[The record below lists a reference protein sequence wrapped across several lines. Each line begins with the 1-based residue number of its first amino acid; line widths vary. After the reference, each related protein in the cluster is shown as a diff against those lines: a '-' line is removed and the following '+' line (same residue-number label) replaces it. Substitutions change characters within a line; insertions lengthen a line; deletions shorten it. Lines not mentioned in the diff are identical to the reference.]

1 MNEYSVGVGTPRMG
15 GERIVDLQTALVND
29 DPRFV
34 VLTLLRRSMAQK
46 FDLQLTH
53 RGAARSV
60 SGMAAMLAH
69 EIKNPLSGIRGAA
82 QLLEPVL
89 ENNDRALAKL
99 ICEETDRIRDL
110 VDQMEVF
117 SDERPLD
124 RKPVNIHVVLDRV
137 KQLTAAGMPNG
148 ITIRE
153 EYDPSLPS
161 VLGNQDQLVQVF
173 LNLAKNAAESITA
186 SGEAGEITLTTA
198 FRPGVKL
205 TVPGSNERVSL
216 PFEVCIHD
224 TGPGISEDLRPHIFD
239 AFVTTKPQGRG
250 LGLALVA
257 KIVRDHGGVVEC
269 ISRERGTTFRV
280 LLPMLRQQT
289 DEKPE
294 PKGKTTVSAKTI
306 LLADDD
312 SAIRTVLTQALN
324 RAGYSVRSTATATAL
339 WRWVSEGQGDA
350 VLTDVVLPDENAF
363 DVIPRIKKLRPNL
376 PIIVMSAQNTI
387 MTAITA
393 AERGAYD
400 YLPKPFDLNA
410 LVQTV
415 GRALEQSS
423 KPSFADKGSPLLRTF
438 PSSAALRPCRIST
451 ASSPASR
458 RPI

>member
-1 MNEYSVGVGTPRMG
+1 MMESAAIAMTKLPPLRAIFDALPNPILVVDENDVICFANSAAEDFFQASSTVLARHKLEDTMPFSSPVLEVVNQVRQSAGVMNEYSVGVGTPRMG

-34 VLTLLRRSMAQK
+34 VLTFLRRSMAQK

-137 KQLTAAGMPNG
+137 KQLTVAGMPNA

-173 LNLAKNAAESITA
+173 LNLAKNAAESIAT
-186 SGEAGEITLTTA
+186 SGETSEITLTTA

-224 TGPGISEDLRPHIFD
+224 NGPGISEDLRPHIFD

-294 PKGKTTVSAKTI
+294 PKGK
-306 LLADDD
+306 
-312 SAIRTVLTQALN
+312 
-324 RAGYSVRSTATATAL
+324 
-339 WRWVSEGQGDA
+339 
-350 VLTDVVLPDENAF
+350 
-363 DVIPRIKKLRPNL
+363 IK
-376 PIIVMSAQNTI
+376 
-387 MTAITA
+387 
-393 AERGAYD
+393 
-400 YLPKPFDLNA
+400 
-410 LVQTV
+410 
-415 GRALEQSS
+415 
-423 KPSFADKGSPLLRTF
+423 
-438 PSSAALRPCRIST
+438 
-451 ASSPASR
+451 
-458 RPI
+458 

>member
-1 MNEYSVGVGTPRMG
+1 MESAAIAMTKMPPLRAIFDALPNPILVVDENDVICFANSAAEDFFQASSTMLARHKLEETMPFSSPVLDVVKQVRNSSGVMNEYSVGVGTPRMG

-29 DPRFV
+29 DPRYV

-46 FDLQLTH
+46 LDLQLTH

-69 EIKNPLSGIRGAA
+69 EIKNPLSGIKGAA

-89 ENNDRALAKL
+89 ENNDRALARL

-124 RKPVNIHVVLDRV
+124 RKPINIHVVLDRV
-137 KQLTAAGMPNG
+137 KQLTTIGMPNS

-173 LNLAKNAAESITA
+173 LNLAKNAAESIIA
-186 SGEAGEITLTTA
+186 SGDAGEITLTTA

-205 TVPGSNERVSL
+205 TVPGSSERVSL
-216 PFEVCIHD
+216 PYEVCIHD
-224 TGPGISEDLRPHIFD
+224 NGPGISEDLKPHIFD

-280 LLPMLRQQT
+280 LLPMLRQQNE
-289 DEKPE
+289 DKPE
-294 PKGKTTVSAKTI
+294 SKGN
-306 LLADDD
+306 
-312 SAIRTVLTQALN
+312 N
-324 RAGYSVRSTATATAL
+324 R
-339 WRWVSEGQGDA
+339 
-350 VLTDVVLPDENAF
+350 
-363 DVIPRIKKLRPNL
+363 
-376 PIIVMSAQNTI
+376 
-387 MTAITA
+387 
-393 AERGAYD
+393 
-400 YLPKPFDLNA
+400 
-410 LVQTV
+410 
-415 GRALEQSS
+415 
-423 KPSFADKGSPLLRTF
+423 
-438 PSSAALRPCRIST
+438 
-451 ASSPASR
+451 
-458 RPI
+458 

>member
-1 MNEYSVGVGTPRMG
+1 MESATIAITKSPPLRAIFDALPNPILVVDENNVICFANSSAEDFFQTSSTALSRHKLEEAMPFSSPVLDVVKQVRESTGVMNEYSVAVGTPRMG
-15 GERIVDLQTALVND
+15 GERVVDLQTALVND

-82 QLLEPVL
+82 QLLEPAL
-89 ENNDRALAKL
+89 ENSDRALAKL

-117 SDERPLD
+117 SDERPLE

-137 KQLTAAGMPNG
+137 KQLTAAGMSNV
-148 ITIRE
+148 IAIRE

-186 SGEAGEITLTTA
+186 SGASGEITLTTA

-205 TVPGSNERVSL
+205 TVPGSGERVSL

-224 TGPGISEDLRPHIFD
+224 NGPGISEDLRPHIFD

-280 LLPMLRQQT
+280 LLPMLRQQN
-289 DEKPE
+289 DDKSES
-294 PKGKTTVSAKTI
+294 KGI
-306 LLADDD
+306 Y
-312 SAIRTVLTQALN
+312 R
-324 RAGYSVRSTATATAL
+324 
-339 WRWVSEGQGDA
+339 
-350 VLTDVVLPDENAF
+350 
-363 DVIPRIKKLRPNL
+363 
-376 PIIVMSAQNTI
+376 
-387 MTAITA
+387 
-393 AERGAYD
+393 
-400 YLPKPFDLNA
+400 
-410 LVQTV
+410 
-415 GRALEQSS
+415 
-423 KPSFADKGSPLLRTF
+423 
-438 PSSAALRPCRIST
+438 
-451 ASSPASR
+451 
-458 RPI
+458 